1 MIDISETETNKI
13 VDKSIKSNE
22 LKEYLSNEIA
32 DNMIYKTFFN
42 SLEVLD
48 INDKDITLT
57 FKEYSDNTKDIYV
70 VAYKKVI
77 DKAIAEIFGKD
88 IKYKIIS
95 ELEIK
100 QPEIITEKEITKQ
113 VKTFFQNDY
122 AEKSTFK
129 NYLKSEFNKEAV
141 DVCKTVAEFKS
152 DFAILFMSGPSGIGK
167 THLLQ
172 AVGKAA
178 EEVGKKSIYI
188 TPLVFNKKILGAIQE
203 NNTTYISKLLNH
215 ITSAD
220 IVLFDDFHIFA
231 EGQKKQTKNFIYQI
245 IEGRMQKDRPTII
258 SAEKDLKE
266 LKGVFEDR
274 LYTRLESGFITKIK
288 KPDEEEF
295 NLILEFLLMQN
306 SIDLNI
312 IDKESKMFFVKEF
325 SNSIRSLLG
334 AITKIKYYKDELLKA
349 NYVFSVIKNIFRDH
363 FNHNSELTPE
373 VIVKK
378 VSIYYKISTK
388 EIMGKTRKKEIVIAR
403 HIAIILMDN
412 LLNMSSTEIGK
423 FLNKDH
429 TTILNALKK
438 TKNKEVFSSIK
449 LVLNQIKNEIYTRK

>member
-188 TPLVFNKKILGAIQE
+188 TPLVFNKK
-203 NNTTYISKLLNH
+203 Y
-215 ITSAD
+215 
-220 IVLFDDFHIFA
+220 
-231 EGQKKQTKNFIYQI
+231 
-245 IEGRMQKDRPTII
+245 
-258 SAEKDLKE
+258 
-266 LKGVFEDR
+266 
-274 LYTRLESGFITKIK
+274 
-288 KPDEEEF
+288 
-295 NLILEFLLMQN
+295 
-306 SIDLNI
+306 
-312 IDKESKMFFVKEF
+312 
-325 SNSIRSLLG
+325 
-334 AITKIKYYKDELLKA
+334 
-349 NYVFSVIKNIFRDH
+349 
-363 FNHNSELTPE
+363 
-373 VIVKK
+373 
-378 VSIYYKISTK
+378 
-388 EIMGKTRKKEIVIAR
+388 
-403 HIAIILMDN
+403 
-412 LLNMSSTEIGK
+412 
-423 FLNKDH
+423 
-429 TTILNALKK
+429 
-438 TKNKEVFSSIK
+438 
-449 LVLNQIKNEIYTRK
+449 